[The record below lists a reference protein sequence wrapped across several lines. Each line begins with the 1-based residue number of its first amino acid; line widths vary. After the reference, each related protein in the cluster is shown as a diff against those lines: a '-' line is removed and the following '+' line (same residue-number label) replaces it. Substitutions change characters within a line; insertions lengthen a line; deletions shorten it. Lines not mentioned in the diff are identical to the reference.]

1 MRLLIIIFSCS
12 LLLACKEVTFQEP
25 QPAGIVPLKEIPPAI
40 RGSYATRDKITGE
53 IGDTLI
59 IESWGYHFKD
69 KEDKDWLGKGKL
81 SDTLVVKYYENY
93 YFVNFKEGDQWV
105 LRLVKERTPGVLD
118 FLAIDIQD
126 DAKRKESL
134 RKISRKVPIKQI
146 DRKDDTFY
154 QIDPTPA
161 QLMGLIKEGF
171 FTGIELRKIK

>member
-1 MRLLIIIFSCS
+1 MRLLIIVFSC
-12 LLLACKEVTFQEP
+12 LLLIACKEVTFQEP
-25 QPAGIVPLKEIPPAI
+25 QPAGIAPLKEVPPAI
-40 RGSYATRDKITGE
+40 IGNYATRDKITGE

-81 SDTLVVKYYENY
+81 SDSLVVKFYENY

-105 LRLVKERTPGVLD
+105 LRLVTERTPGVLD
-118 FLAIDIQD
+118 FLAIDVQD
-126 DAKRKESL
+126 DAKRKETL

-154 QIDPTPA
+154 QIDPTPS
-161 QLMGLIKEGF
+161 QLMALIKDGF